1 MNRKSVE
8 MGKVPSEKN
17 FNHKKS
23 MEAFEK
29 KRLKIVKKAMRLF
42 IKKGYA
48 QSSMREISQVTGID
62 SSYLYKFIKNKEE
75 ILYLAFE
82 QVHSPAINIFDEL
95 KIEEIED
102 PEKQLRAVI
111 RSLMKSNYDFKAEIA
126 LLYRESKL
134 LPKKYLKIICDRESQ
149 LISRIEQILIKLN
162 EHRKLG
168 IQNFSYVA
176 NMIVYQASFYPL
188 RSWNFRNCTEGELA
202 DLTEKYIMNAI
213 MPCPSEEQ
221 KMSMTTQQ
229 YD

>member
-1 MNRKSVE
+1 MNRISTE
-8 MGKVPSEKN
+8 TGKIPSEKAS
-17 FNHKKS
+17 NHKKS
-23 MEAFEK
+23 IETFEK
-29 KRLKIVKKAMRLF
+29 KRLKIIKKAMRLF

-82 QVHSPAINIFDEL
+82 QVHSPAMNIFDKL

-102 PEKQLRAVI
+102 PEKQLRSVI
-111 RSLMKSNYDFKAEIA
+111 RELMRSNYDFKAEIA
-126 LLYRESKL
+126 LLYRESKH

-149 LISRIEQILIKLN
+149 LIHRIEQILITLNERRKLN
-162 EHRKLG
+162 

-188 RSWNFRNCTEGELA
+188 RSWNFRNCSEGELA
-202 DLTEKYIMNAI
+202 DLTEDYIMNAI
-213 MPCPSEEQ
+213 MSCPDEQQ
-221 KMSMTTQQ
+221 KMS
-229 YD
+229 

>member
-1 MNRKSVE
+1 MNRKSKE
-8 MGKVPSEKN
+8 IGKVHSEKV

-23 MEAFEK
+23 IETFEK
-29 KRLKIVKKAMRLF
+29 NRLKIVKKAMRLF

-82 QVHSPAINIFDEL
+82 QVHSPAMNLFDKL

-111 RSLMKSNYDFKAEIA
+111 RELMRSNYDFKAEIA

-134 LPKKYLKIICDRESQ
+134 LPKKYLKIICARESQ

-162 EHRKLG
+162 ERRKLN
-168 IQNFSYVA
+168 IQNFFYVA

-188 RSWNFRNCTEGELA
+188 RSWNYRNCTEGELA
-202 DLTEKYIMNAI
+202 DLTEEYIMSAI
-213 MPCPSEEQ
+213 MSCPPEPQ
-221 KMSMTTQQ
+221 KMSMTIPQH
-229 YD
+229 